1 MLTYSDV
8 CGRVLTYSDV
18 CGRVEKT
25 ELAVQK
31 GRESEL
37 RKGEVAELD
46 AQLAGTQ
53 FTCFTGT

>member
-8 CGRVLTYSDV
+8 CE
-18 CGRVEKT
+18 RVEKT

-37 RKGEVAELD
+37 RRGEVAELD